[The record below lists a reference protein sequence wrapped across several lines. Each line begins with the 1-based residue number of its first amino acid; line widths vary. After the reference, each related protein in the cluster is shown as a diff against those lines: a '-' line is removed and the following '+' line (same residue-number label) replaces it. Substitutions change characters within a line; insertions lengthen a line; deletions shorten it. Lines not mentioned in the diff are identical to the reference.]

1 MSRLARTLGRRVE
14 RCSAELLAAATGD
27 WPSSA
32 LDALGR
38 LTGADRVALLVTRDG
53 AARGFGDEDGADL
66 LRRALL
72 RTDAD
77 GAPRIRRA
85 LWRHRTT
92 PAAGAASAY
101 DAIGVGARDDA
112 EGAATGVAACA
123 VADAPLSARQAA
135 VRLQLLRAVR
145 PALQAS
151 AVMHF
156 AAIADLRRLGGL
168 LDVMNHGA
176 LLCTPEGRPLLEN
189 APLAAMAASVDDPGE
204 LRRALVGAGVRLA
217 QAGRAAA
224 RPAADVEADAD
235 ATPTPGVRE
244 LRAGGSTFVVRG
256 AMLEGALTGGRP
268 LALLTAERRRVS
280 ARVTAHEL
288 AVRFGLTARECEVAE
303 LLRGGLSNAEVAAAL
318 GISPFTARHHTERV
332 LGKLGVRTRAAISG
346 VFAALGGGEPTE
358 RRGSAPNGA
367 RTPPRPTPA
376 AGVPAATGAKPA
388 GPGAGPRTEPAAGG
402 RAGRSKPGADAEA

>member
-1 MSRLARTLGRRVE
+1 MV
-14 RCSAELLAAATGD
+14 
-27 WPSSA
+27 A
-32 LDALGR
+32 LRR
-38 LTGADRVALLVTRDG
+38 LTGADRVALLVTHDG
-53 AARGFGDEDGADL
+53 AARSYGDEGGADL

-72 RTDAD
+72 RTGAD
-77 GAPRIRRA
+77 GAPQIRRA
-85 LWRHRTT
+85 LWHHQAS
-92 PAAGAASAY
+92 PADGAAPTY
-101 DAIGVGARDDA
+101 DAIGVGARD
-112 EGAATGVAACA
+112 AADGSGTGIAACSVAAS
-123 VADAPLSARQAA
+123 PMTGRQAG

-156 AAIADLRRLGGL
+156 AASADLRRLGGM

-189 APLAAMAASVDDPGE
+189 APLAAMAASVEDPAE

-224 RPAADVEADAD
+224 RSVVDVEADA
-235 ATPTPGVRE
+235 APTAGVRE

-288 AVRFGLTARECEVAE
+288 ALRFGLTARECEVAE
-303 LLRGGLSNAEVAAAL
+303 LLRGALSNAEVAAAL

-332 LGKLGVRTRAAISG
+332 LGKLGVRTRAAVSG
-346 VFAALGGGEPTE
+346 VFAALGGGAAAE
-358 RRGSAPNGA
+358 RRGAPPNGS

-376 AGVPAATGAKPA
+376 SGAPAVTGAGSAESGAATVEPPTG
-388 GPGAGPRTEPAAGG
+388 GPMIRHRG
-402 RAGRSKPGADAEA
+402 PGADAER